1 MKKILIMAV
10 LIAVTAAGAFAMDFT
25 LGASGALYMSTDE
38 LQSSEAEGIMD
49 QFENGEGVYYG
60 LNAELLFRKFGLGL
74 YSYFSF
80 YEVDEFHT
88 QDMMDVDVNF
98 SLSYH
103 LFKTTSFI
111 DPFVEGGFG
120 AITRDLTALGG
131 YQLDE
136 PITYQ
141 GTKYVFA
148 GAGLGVNIGFIGA
161 FAKLQYHVP
170 TGNVEFDDEGYTYV
184 ADAYPLNDLKLIL
197 GAKLIF

>member
-1 MKKILIMAV
+1 MKKIIILAV
-10 LIAVTAAGAFAMDFT
+10 LLAVTATGAFAFNFT
-25 LGASGALYMSTDE
+25 LGASGALYMSSE
-38 LQSSEAEGIMD
+38 EFQSSEAGGIMD
-49 QFENGEGVYYG
+49 QFEDGEGVYYG
-60 LNAELLFRKFGLGL
+60 LNAELLFRKWGLGL

-80 YEVDEFHT
+80 YEVDDYHT
-88 QDMMDVDVNF
+88 QDTMDVDVNL

-111 DPFVEGGFG
+111 DPFIEGGFG
-120 AITRDLTALGG
+120 VITRDLTAAGG

-161 FAKLQYHVP
+161 YAKMQYHIP
-170 TGNVEFDDEGYTYV
+170 TGNVEFDDEVSAYEI
-184 ADAYPLNDLKLIL
+184 DEYPLNDLKFIL